1 MAVVFLPDYAGLG
14 EAMRSKVVTDEL
26 HRVAVAVQGRAREIA
41 GQEGEA
47 VFADALQV
55 VDGVRPK
62 GRPFSRVIA
71 DDAGATG
78 VEFGSDTHPVRRRIL
93 GRAAGVTIF

>member
-1 MAVVFLPDYAGLG
+1 MPLVYVPDYAGLG
-14 EAMRSKVVTDEL
+14 EVMRSKVVADAL
-26 HRVAVAVQGRAREIA
+26 HETAVRVEKRAREIA
-41 GQEGEA
+41 VQEGET

-62 GRPFSRVIA
+62 GRPFSRVVA
-71 DDAGATG
+71 DDPSATG
-78 VEFGSDTHPVRRRIL
+78 VEFGTSTHPVRRRIL